1 MKIQPNTFENHAIL
15 RKADQAVFEQAT
27 VVRFEVDFTFFWQNL
42 LKSIQERLIGQATF
56 FMPFLRPWIRE
67 IQVKSVNF
75 SICKIVGQFRTIHP
89 EQLNIGY
96 ISFQNLVQGVT
107 KDRLLNVNPDVINIW
122 ISLSHPSNESSF
134 TASNFNMD
142 RMVVSKNFP
151 PFSLGINWI

>member
-15 RKADQAVFEQAT
+15 RKTDQTVFKQAT
-27 VVRFEVDFTFFWQNL
+27 IIRLEVDFSFFWQNL
-42 LKSIQERLIGQATF
+42 LEGIQERLIGQATF

-96 ISFQNLVQGVT
+96 ISCQNLIQGIAEN
-107 KDRLLNVNPDVINIW
+107 RLLNINSDIVNSW
-122 ISLSHPSNESSF
+122 ISLGHSCDKGPLATSH
-134 TASNFNMD
+134 FNVD
-142 RMVVSKNFP
+142 RVVITKNFP
-151 PFSLGINWI
+151 PFSLGISWI